1 MGGFAVLVSELKKSR
16 CPRLEGYRAASGRT
30 SIHQWF
36 SKLPAYGSLVELLQ
50 TWTECSPSV
59 AWLGI
64 CEQRDCDKL
73 SGRVRRQTVPSD
85 IVH

>member
-1 MGGFAVLVSELKKSR
+1 MPKA
-16 CPRLEGYRAASGRT
+16 GR
-30 SIHQWF
+30 IQ
-36 SKLPAYGSLVELLQ
+36 GSLGEDFHPSVVLKVARIQL
-50 TWTECSPSV
+50 TCRTLTNLDRGSPSV
-59 AWLGI
+59 AWLGM